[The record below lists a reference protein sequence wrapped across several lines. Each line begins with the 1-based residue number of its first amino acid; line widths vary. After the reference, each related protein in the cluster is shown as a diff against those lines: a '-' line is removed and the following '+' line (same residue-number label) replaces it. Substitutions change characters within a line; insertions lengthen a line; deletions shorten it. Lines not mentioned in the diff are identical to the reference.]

1 MNQPTNNVKIYDPV
15 WKCIYCGHVH
25 TKAEPCGK
33 EHIIP
38 LSLGGPLVLPR
49 ACCSACSRNTR
60 AFERTCARDM
70 FGAYRLAGNLPTR
83 HLDQRPRTL
92 KIHVHSGPDTKREEH
107 WLSLAEYPIISAVV
121 PELEVAGILKGAPST
136 EVFQV
141 NPKIVNLVRD
151 TEARKK
157 LEREGKQ
164 FEVSRTL
171 KMTDFAKLLAKVA
184 HSYAVAELGLG
195 AFHSFLPPLILGETL
210 NLPDFVG
217 GVAPSTP
224 NYNWFLGEPGTS
236 VKSLIEHYLN
246 LEIVCAA
253 DLTPY
258 LTVVIQ
264 LLQSFAPK
272 YRVVVAKA

>member
-1 MNQPTNNVKIYDPV
+1 MNRPTNNVKRYDPV

-25 TKAEPCGK
+25 TETEPRGD

-38 LSLGGPLVLPR
+38 FSLGGPLMLPR
-49 ACCSACSRNTR
+49 ASCASCSKKTG
-60 AFERTCARDM
+60 AFEQACARDM

-92 KIHVHSGPDTKREEH
+92 EIHTHSGPDTKREEH

-121 PELEVAGILKGAPST
+121 PELEVAGILRGAPST
-136 EVFQV
+136 EIFQV
-141 NPKIVNLVRD
+141 NPKIINLVRD

-157 LEREGKQ
+157 LETEGKQ

-171 KMTDFAKLLAKVA
+171 KITDFAKLLAKIA
-184 HSYAVAELGLG
+184 HSYAVVELGLE
-195 AFHSFLPPLILGETL
+195 AFHSFLPPLILGEAL

-217 GVAPSTP
+217 GVAALAP
-224 NYNWFLGEPGTS
+224 NANWFLGEPGTP
-236 VKSLIEHYLN
+236 VKSLIEYYLN
-246 LEIVCAA
+246 REIVRAA

-264 LLQSFAPK
+264 LLQSYAPS
-272 YRVVVAKA
+272 YRVVVARA